1 MGRQF
6 NYGLPYNKRWAVLS
20 AALFVEILSGT
31 QYAFGIFSQ
40 LLKTHYSL
48 SQTQLDNIGLMANI
62 GGNVAIHVGI
72 FFDAYGPK
80 PTCAIAGLQGAIG
93 YLLMWASVQFSLPM
107 SYGGL
112 ILLSILQGSA
122 CAWTDVSTI
131 PLLAA
136 TFPNHK
142 GTAIGFGKAFVGL
155 SGAIFAQVYV
165 GFFKPH
171 VLSFLLVCG
180 VAFVLLTLLGF
191 LVMNQQDASK
201 PLVEDYQAVADWF
214 ATAYRIMYAIAAY
227 LMTVALVGQFC
238 DLPHGAE
245 VAMTFGLFCLLF
257 VLHAFVL
264 TRHDRDEEDSASGL
278 LENADYDPEPT
289 DELVGD
295 GAPRD
300 SRDSRPYATADG
312 WQEEDQDIGGDNTNS
327 KPPSASLS
335 ASLLTKRDT
344 FGADMS
350 VAKRVKAEAVKVDRE
365 ENGERGG
372 SSSHGGEKQHQQ
384 QQGAKDHGVR
394 CESMTLPQAAL
405 TTPFWLIF
413 CAMMFGCGSG
423 LVVINNIGQIVRA
436 QVPHTLYSAPYN
448 LLYLTQIVRAQVPH
462 TLQCTVQLTLSYS
475 RIECR

>member
-1 MGRQF
+1 
-6 NYGLPYNKRWAVLS
+6 
-20 AALFVEILSGT
+20 
-31 QYAFGIFSQ
+31 
-40 LLKTHYSL
+40 
-48 SQTQLDNIGLMANI
+48 
-62 GGNVAIHVGI
+62 
-72 FFDAYGPK
+72 
-80 PTCAIAGLQGAIG
+80 
-93 YLLMWASVQFSLPM
+93 
-107 SYGGL
+107 
-112 ILLSILQGSA
+112 
-122 CAWTDVSTI
+122 
-131 PLLAA
+131 
-136 TFPNHK
+136 
-142 GTAIGFGKAFVGL
+142 
-155 SGAIFAQVYV
+155 
-165 GFFKPH
+165 
-171 VLSFLLVCG
+171 
-180 VAFVLLTLLGF
+180 
-191 LVMNQQDASK
+191 
-201 PLVEDYQAVADWF
+201 
-214 ATAYRIMYAIAAY
+214 
-227 LMTVALVGQFC
+227 MTVALVGQFC

-264 TRHDRDEEDSASGL
+264 TRHDRDEDDSASGL
-278 LENADYDPEPT
+278 LENADYDPAPT

-295 GAPRD
+295 GGPRD

-312 WQEEDQDIGGDNTNS
+312 WQEDDQDIGGDDTNS

-365 ENGERGG
+365 EDGEERGG

-436 QVPHTLYSAPYN
+436 QVPHTLQCTTGTTYITVHHRYHIQYNAP
-448 LLYLTQIVRAQVPH
+448 QVPH
-462 TLQCTVQLTLSYS
+462 TLQ
-475 RIECR
+475 